1 MLSFE
6 KYVWNKENT
15 ESGKSWHERVI
26 NRNISLEEVALQTF
40 EMHKLSKLCKL
51 APPGTPLGLLHCYS
65 PPLPLNSVAF
75 DDFDVIDLVA

>member
-1 MLSFE
+1 M
-6 KYVWNKENT
+6 NP
-15 ESGKSWHERVI
+15 
-26 NRNISLEEVALQTF
+26 NISLEEMALQTF
-40 EMHKLSKLCKL
+40 EMHKLSKLWKL